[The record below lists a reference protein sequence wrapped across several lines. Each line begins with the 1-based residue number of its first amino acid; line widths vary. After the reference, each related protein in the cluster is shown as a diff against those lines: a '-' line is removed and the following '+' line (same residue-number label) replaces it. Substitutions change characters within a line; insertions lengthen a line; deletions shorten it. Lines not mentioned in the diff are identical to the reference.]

1 MASRSPPANRIAARL
16 AVISPTSATGPR
28 RMPAA
33 LRSPVASRSNT
44 AIRERP
50 LLAVRATHSAA
61 EPTAGTIATASI
73 ALQTASLRSIW
84 MPHCHFLPTVM
95 RSPATKSTAAPLHD
109 RSGAMPWS
117 RKPSSS
123 RHSLQWEYWLC
134 STAMRAPSSARR
146 AIVKLRM
153 RAQSGEQTRLGGE
166 AEDAAVI
173 VPEALIL
180 RLPTHKANVDLL
192 DDDGELEGSEH
203 LVPKDWVDIEA
214 GAGRVSRDRIGAA
227 REIFAPGRHRSDVA
241 PLWVVAG
248 LDPIIQH
255 ITEIGQRVALCAHVP
270 IEHRDDMP
278 GIGRVEQAIVEP
290 VVVVKKR
297 GGAQLR
303 QMPAQPVEHWL
314 HLGGGLFRSLTA
326 LGRLP
331 APRPT

>member
-50 LLAVRATHSAA
+50 LPAVRATHSAA

-73 ALQTASLRSIW
+73 APQTASLRSIW
-84 MPHCHFLPTVM
+84 MPHCHFLLTVM

-117 RKPSSS
+117 RKPSSN
-123 RHSLQWEYWLC
+123 RHSLQWEYWLY
-134 STAMRAPSSARR
+134 STALRAPSSARR
-146 AIVKLRM
+146 AIIKLRM

-166 AEDAAVI
+166 AEDAPVI
-173 VPEALIL
+173 VAEALVL

-203 LVPKDWVDIEA
+203 LVPKDRADIEA

-227 REIFAPGRHRSDVA
+227 RETVAPGRHRSDVA
-241 PLWVVAG
+241 PLRVVAG

-255 ITEIGQRVALCAHVP
+255 IAEIGQRVALGAHVP
-270 IEHRDDMP
+270 VEHRDDMR

-297 GGAQLR
+297 GGARLR
-303 QMPAQPVEHWL
+303 QMPAQPVEHGL

>member
-33 LRSPVASRSNT
+33 LRNPAASRSNT

-50 LLAVRATHSAA
+50 LPAARATHSAA

-123 RHSLQWEYWLC
+123 RHSLQWEYWLY

-146 AIVKLRM
+146 AIIKLRM
-153 RAQSGEQTRLGGE
+153 RTQSGQQTRLGGE
-166 AEDAAVI
+166 AEDAPVI
-173 VPEALIL
+173 VAEALIL
-180 RLPTHKANVDLL
+180 RLAAHKADVDLL
-192 DDDGELEGSEH
+192 DDDRQFERGEH
-203 LVPKDWVDIEA
+203 LMPKDRADIEA
-214 GAGRVSRDRIGAA
+214 GALGVALGRFGAA
-227 REIFAPGRHRSDVA
+227 RETVAPGRHRSDLA
-241 PLWVVAG
+241 PL
-248 LDPIIQH
+248 
-255 ITEIGQRVALCAHVP
+255 RVIA
-270 IEHRDDMP
+270 R
-278 GIGRVEQAIVEP
+278 
-290 VVVVKKR
+290 
-297 GGAQLR
+297 
-303 QMPAQPVEHWL
+303 
-314 HLGGGLFRSLTA
+314 
-326 LGRLP
+326 
-331 APRPT
+331 

>member
-33 LRSPVASRSNT
+33 LRSPVVSRSNT
-44 AIRERP
+44 AIRARP
-50 LLAVRATHSAA
+50 LLAVRATHNAA
-61 EPTAGTIATASI
+61 EPTASRIATASI

-84 MPHCHFLPTVM
+84 MPHCHFLLSVM
-95 RSPATKSTAAPLHD
+95 SSPATKSTAAPLHD

-123 RHSLQWEYWLC
+123 RHSLQWEYWLY

-146 AIVKLRM
+146 AIIKLRM

-166 AEDAAVI
+166 AEDAVVI
-173 VPEALIL
+173 VAEALVL

-203 LVPKDWVDIEA
+203 LLPKDRVDIEA

-241 PLWVVAG
+241 PLRVVAG

-255 ITEIGQRVALCAHVP
+255 ITKIGQRVALCAHVP
-270 IEHRDDMP
+270 IEHRDDMR

-314 HLGGGLFRSLTA
+314 HLGGGLFRLLTA